1 MKLSTLFNI
10 LLCSIVF
17 ALMCVGV
24 YNEYQKVPEIKHP
37 EFAEKWGQVPE
48 LWIDPETNCQYFR
61 VMGGMT
67 PRLGTDGHP
76 LCNFDLQTG
85 SE

>member
-1 MKLSTLFNI
+1 MRSFLSGLLVFTLVVLIAVCFGLI
-10 LLCSIVF
+10 FVKPPYVKSKF
-17 ALMCVGV
+17 DSA
-24 YNEYQKVPEIKHP
+24 
-37 EFAEKWGQVPE
+37 AETWGKEPE

-67 PRLGTDGHP
+67 PRLGTDGFP
-76 LCNFDLQTG
+76 LCNFELQVG